1 VTLPTLRDQP
11 NPLEQAQADQQ
22 SVIRLARRLVRIP
35 SRAGIDPYEPILA
48 ELEAWLR
55 RHRLEP
61 RLLVEDGQ
69 PVALVCDVV
78 GDQPGPHL
86 VLDACVD
93 TAPFGDENAWTRFP
107 LSGAV
112 EDGWLHG
119 RGSADCKTAAAIFC
133 HVTARLAR
141 QRRELNGTVTLLLDV
156 DEHTGGFRGIKRYLA
171 ETPAPIAGVMI
182 GYPGLDHV
190 VIGGRGFWRADV
202 IVYGT
207 PGHTGRGRD
216 KPEQINAAEKAAQL
230 IAALAQHRRPGPVDP
245 SIGLP
250 PRLTVT
256 AIHGGLGYSII
267 PDRCEV
273 SVDVRLTPTFDQAAA
288 EQLVRQLVDGL
299 DRQVRAGRPSEIQAR
314 ESWPPYR
321 LPDSAPIARALLA
334 AAASYLDRAPTPK
347 VAGPSNIGNYL
358 SSCGIPATAGFGVAY
373 EGLHSIDERVKV
385 ATIPPVQAIYQ
396 EAVLTLLNGQIARRS
411 PRDR

>member
-78 GDQPGPHL
+78 GDQRGPHL

-216 KPEQINAAEKAAQL
+216 KPEQM
-230 IAALAQHRRPGPVDP
+230 
-245 SIGLP
+245 
-250 PRLTVT
+250 RL
-256 AIHGGLGYSII
+256 SRF
-267 PDRCEV
+267 P
-273 SVDVRLTPTFDQAAA
+273 
-288 EQLVRQLVDGL
+288 
-299 DRQVRAGRPSEIQAR
+299 
-314 ESWPPYR
+314 
-321 LPDSAPIARALLA
+321 
-334 AAASYLDRAPTPK
+334 
-347 VAGPSNIGNYL
+347 
-358 SSCGIPATAGFGVAY
+358 
-373 EGLHSIDERVKV
+373 
-385 ATIPPVQAIYQ
+385 
-396 EAVLTLLNGQIARRS
+396 
-411 PRDR
+411 